1 MSESVSN
8 PAPQWSGSAGTPPKL
23 PKPVHIQLPELE
35 EDPDTASVVQLALA
49 AAVETFIEH
58 DARSGAG
65 DVRGVHQARVGLR
78 RFRSHLRTF
87 RRVLD
92 PEWASALSAEA
103 AWHADFLG
111 AVRDLDVLRIRLVD
125 GALLQ
130 TPDQAPAIAGVVKVL
145 DRERLEAVNV
155 LEEVRRSARFEGLVA
170 RLIEASQT
178 VPTRES
184 GEELADVLIPRMLQ
198 RTWRELRVA
207 SHKERKDPTIENL
220 HTVRIRA
227 KRMRY
232 ACEAATPVL
241 GPDAKRTAKAAE
253 AVQERLGEWHDA
265 SAAKAWLETTG
276 KKHPDLAVIALRIGE
291 LEVVA
296 AEQAAS
302 SWKSEFREIKAGWKK
317 IEPKRKKR

>member
-1 MSESVSN
+1 MSESASS
-8 PAPQWSGSAGTPPKL
+8 PATPWSTFPASAPPIGR
-23 PKPVHIQLPELE
+23 PVHIQLPELE
-35 EDPDTASVVQLALA
+35 PDPDTASVVQLALA
-49 AAVETFIEH
+49 SAVETFIEH
-58 DARSGAG
+58 DEMSGAG
-65 DVRGVHQARVGLR
+65 SVRGVHQARVGLR

-111 AVRDLDVLRIRLVD
+111 SVRDLDVLRIRLTE

-130 TPDQAPAIAGVVKVL
+130 VPDQAPALAGVINAL
-145 DRERLEAVNV
+145 DRERLEALKV
-155 LEEVRRSARFEGLVA
+155 LAEVRGTARFEGLVA
-170 RLIEASQT
+170 RLIEASKT

-184 GEELADVLIPRMLQ
+184 GEELADFLIPRMLQ

-207 SHKERKDPTIENL
+207 SHKTRKEPSVENL

-241 GPDAKRTAKAAE
+241 GADAKKTAKASE
-253 AVQERLGEWHDA
+253 SLQERLGEWHDA
-265 SAAKAWLETTG
+265 YAARDWLDATG

-291 LEVVA
+291 LELVS
-296 AEQAAS
+296 AELAVS
-302 SWKSEFREIKAGWKK
+302 SWKSEYREIKTSWKK
-317 IEPKRKKR
+317 IEPKRK